1 MDSRHLETLLW
12 VVRLGGIG
20 AAAQHLNLTQPAVTR
35 RIQELERE
43 LGAKVLQ
50 RQGRNVVP
58 TPLGQSCL
66 ERAERILSEVAMMKV
81 AAGGDAADGTIRVGV
96 VESIALT
103 WFQSFVA
110 RIERRYPK
118 VRLEIDADLAG
129 GLAAKLTRRQIDI
142 ALLPGPV
149 DLLGSVRISL
159 GSCTLKWLGHPRFSP
174 QDHAL
179 TPADL
184 AELPTIGMP
193 QDASV
198 YHLMVSWF
206 EEAGI
211 APRFI
216 HRCNSFSVMALLV
229 RRGIGISL
237 LPAELFT
244 EDLASGA
251 LKILIEDPKTRDMDY
266 SAAYLRATDNALV
279 PQLAALAREE
289 SWFLGTPRGRTDAR
303 GIEFPLRF

>member
-12 VVRLGGIG
+12 VVRLGGVG

-43 LGAKVLQ
+43 LGARVLQ
-50 RQGRNVVP
+50 RQGRNVAL
-58 TPLGQSCL
+58 TALGQSCL
-66 ERAERILSEVAMMKV
+66 ERAERVLSEVAMMKA
-81 AAGGDAADGTIRVGV
+81 AAGQDAEVGTIRVGV

-110 RIERRYPK
+110 RIEQRFPK

-149 DLLGSVRISL
+149 DLLGSIRVSL
-159 GSCTLKWLGHPRFSP
+159 GSCALKWLGHPRFCP
-174 QDHAL
+174 ANRNL
-179 TPADL
+179 TAAAL

-198 YHLMVSWF
+198 YHLMVNWF
-206 EEAGI
+206 EEAGLS
-211 APRFI
+211 PRFI
-216 HRCNSFSVMALLV
+216 HRCNSFSVMSLLV

-237 LPAELFT
+237 LPADLFT
-244 EDLASGA
+244 EDLAAGA
-251 LKILIEDPKTRDMDY
+251 LKILLENSSAKDMEY
-266 SAAYLRATDNALV
+266 SAAYLRASDNPLV

-289 SWFLGTPRGRTDAR
+289 SWFVGTKRGRGDQRIAST
-303 GIEFPLRF
+303 ISRF

>member
-50 RQGRNVVP
+50 RQGRNVAP
-58 TPLGQSCL
+58 TVLGRSCL

-81 AAGGDAADGTIRVGV
+81 AAGGDPSVGTIRVGV

-103 WFQSFVA
+103 WFQSLVA
-110 RIERRYPK
+110 RIERHYPK

-129 GLAAKLTRRQIDI
+129 GLATKLTRRQIDI

-149 DLLGSVRISL
+149 DLPGSVRIPL
-159 GSCTLKWLGHPRFSP
+159 GSCALKWLGHPRFRP
-174 QDHAL
+174 QDHDL
-179 TPADL
+179 TAAEL
-184 AELPTIGMP
+184 CELPTIGMP

-198 YHLMVSWF
+198 YHLMVGWF
-206 EEAGI
+206 EEAGVM
-211 APRFI
+211 PRFI
-216 HRCNSFSVMALLV
+216 HRCNSFSVMSLLV
-229 RRGIGISL
+229 RCGIGVSL
-237 LPAELFT
+237 LPAELFA
-244 EDLASGA
+244 EDLAAGT
-251 LKILIEDPKTRDMDY
+251 LKVLVEDPKTKDMEY
-266 SAAYLRATDNALV
+266 SAAYLRATDTPLA

-289 SWFLGTPRGRTDAR
+289 SWFLGTPCGRTDRRA
-303 GIEFPLRF
+303 IEIPLRF

>member
-20 AAAQHLNLTQPAVTR
+20 AAAQHLHLTQPAVTR

-50 RQGRNVVP
+50 RQGRNVAL
-58 TPLGQSCL
+58 TPLGQGCL
-66 ERAERILSEVAMMKV
+66 ERAERILSEVSMMKV
-81 AAGGDAADGTIRVGV
+81 AAGADAAEGTIRVGV

-110 RIERRYPK
+110 RIERHYPK

-129 GLAAKLTRRQIDI
+129 RLAAKLTRRQIDI

-149 DLLGSVRISL
+149 DLPGAVRTSL
-159 GSCTLKWLGHPRFSP
+159 GSCTLKWLGHPRF
-174 QDHAL
+174 QRQGRAMTAAAL
-179 TPADL
+179 AD
-184 AELPTIGMP
+184 LPTIGMP

-198 YHLMVSWF
+198 YHLMVNWF
-206 EEAGI
+206 DEAGVT
-211 APRFI
+211 PRFI
-216 HRCNSFSVMALLV
+216 HRCNSFSVMSLLV
-229 RRGIGISL
+229 RRGIGVSL
-237 LPAELFT
+237 LPAELFA
-244 EDLASGA
+244 EDLAAGT
-251 LKILIEDPKTRDMDY
+251 LKILVETPGSKDMHY
-266 SAAYLRATDNALV
+266 LAAYLQAIGNPLM

-289 SWFLGTPRGRTDAR
+289 SWFLGAPRERAEPRGLSAR
-303 GIEFPLRF
+303 V